1 MKHVIPHDLELGLSK
16 KAAERA
22 FAAYAAKLAEYD
34 PKVTWTDAMHAT
46 ISFKVKGISL
56 TGAFT
61 IRQGAIDM
69 DLDVPFLLRPFQG
82 RAVEVI
88 DREVNEWIQRARN
101 GELG

>member
-1 MKHVIPHDLELGLSK
+1 MKHVIPHDLDLELSK

-22 FAAYAAKLAEYD
+22 FASYAAKLAEYD
-34 PKVTWTDAMHAT
+34 PKVTWTDSSHAT

-56 TGAFT
+56 TGSFT

-82 RAVEVI
+82 RAVDVI
-88 DREVNEWIQRARN
+88 DREVKEWIEKARA
-101 GELG
+101 GQL